1 MDKILEWSNVE
12 KLTALGSD
20 IKHKYICRIND
31 IPIIILIEDKETYG
45 VFEMTD
51 VKLEPDKEHVF
62 KNNITGTPIKDEDAK
77 GFAFAMLAG
86 FLLTMN
92 D

>member
-1 MDKILEWSNVE
+1 MKTICEWSNVE
-12 KLTALGSD
+12 KLTALGND

-31 IPIIILIEDKETYG
+31 TPIIILIEDKETYG

-51 VKLEPDKEHVF
+51 VKLESDKDHVF
-62 KNNITGTPIKDEDAK
+62 KNNITGTPIKDEGIK
-77 GFAFAMLAG
+77 RFAFAMLAG

>member
-12 KLTALGSD
+12 KLTALRNN

-31 IPIIILIEDKETYG
+31 TPIIILIEDKETYG
-45 VFEMTD
+45 AFEMTD
-51 VKLEPDKEHVF
+51 VKLEPDKEHVS
-62 KNNITGTPIKDEDAK
+62 KNNITCDRIKDEDVK
-77 GFAFAMLAG
+77 RFAFAMLAG